1 MVPEGTALSYK
12 DVAEL
17 IEYAG
22 PRQIG
27 RIMAVGGIT
36 VPWWGI
42 VRADGSL
49 PGHLFERALPE
60 YERENTP
67 LKMYDGV
74 AARVDMKRARW
85 VPTEI
90 ELEAIDRLA
99 EPLHVGASAPDYWQ
113 GARSLSEPGGVL

>member
-27 RIMAVGGIT
+27 RIMATDGIR
-36 VPWWGI
+36 VPWWRI

-67 LKMYDGV
+67 LKRYDGV
-74 AARVDMKRARW
+74 AERVDMKRARW
-85 VPTEI
+85 VPTEK
-90 ELEAIDRLA
+90 ELAAIDRLA
-99 EPLHVGASAPDYWQ
+99 EPLRVGASAPDYWR
-113 GARSLSEPGGVL
+113 GASSMSEPDDVL